1 VPLLACPAMKKSG
14 TRSAAVDFCSPLTV
28 R

>member
-1 VPLLACPAMKKSG
+1 LACPAMKKSG